1 MASIKTEEEI
11 EIFKQITFV
20 YSVAEK
26 LSAASLA
33 LMKSAKTE
41 KHVDRAHRVASDAEE
56 VAKIAS
62 IIKSQIRKL
71 SEKEHSYVEA
81 LDFQIESHL
90 PQNVSDKN
98 WALCCAAIDSFAEER
113 KSENDDSSP
122 LLRHEGAAE
131 PVQQPVEQAVQQPV
145 EESTAIPREV
155 PSSPTPWSGSRMG
168 MMQAGRQHIPSST
181 SLELVCAQT
190 GWATFD
196 EEPRSPRTFHR
207 EQLDEVRG
215 PHRAYNGQEGEV
227 VDGEWVPEE

>member
-90 PQNVSDKN
+90 PQNVNDKN
-98 WALCCAAIDSFAEER
+98 WALCCAAIDSFAEEC
-113 KSENDDSSP
+113 KSENDDYSP
-122 LLRHEGAAE
+122 LLRHEG
-131 PVQQPVEQAVQQPV
+131 
-145 EESTAIPREV
+145 
-155 PSSPTPWSGSRMG
+155 
-168 MMQAGRQHIPSST
+168 
-181 SLELVCAQT
+181 AQT